1 MFNRWFR
8 PNTSLAFGYALSVVL
23 VLVYVNMFPIW
34 KLLSDRW
41 GREVFVFLPIV
52 LGAGSLILVS
62 IIFSGRQQN
71 ARSTVKKSV
80 LIAGLVFCSIAL
92 VIPDPQF
99 PVKRIHVAE
108 YVLLSLVVRFSMSFK
123 LQGAP
128 LLFFSAC
135 FASVLGVHDELLQGW
150 HPSRTYGLRDITV
163 NTLAS
168 FGGAMIWH
176 ELNFFSWKKSLSDKQ
191 TLSSRNC
198 SSVYLVWL
206 ISGVIVFIIPLV
218 LYRGSTIPSWPA
230 MPLIGTIVY
239 FSLYKDQFVTSWK
252 HGIAALSIVSFALT
266 LYPIINNVKALLFY

>member
-1 MFNRWFR
+1 
-8 PNTSLAFGYALSVVL
+8 LGYALSAVL
-23 VLVYVNMFPIW
+23 VLVYVNMFPLW
-34 KLLSDRW
+34 KLLSSRW
-41 GREVFVFLPIV
+41 GQEVFVVVPIV
-52 LGAGSLILVS
+52 IGAGSLILVS

-80 LIAGLVFCSIAL
+80 LIAGLVFCTIAL

-168 FGGAMIWH
+168 FGGALIWH
-176 ELNFFSWKKSLSDKQ
+176 ELKFFSWKKSLSDKQ
-191 TLSSRNC
+191 TLSSKNS

-239 FSLYKDQFVTSWK
+239 FSLYKDQFFTSWK

>member
-8 PNTSLAFGYALSVVL
+8 LNACLALGYVLSAVL
-23 VLVYVNMFPIW
+23 VLVYVNMFPLW

-41 GREVFVFLPIV
+41 GREVFVIVPIV

-71 ARSTVKKSV
+71 AQSTVKKSV
-80 LIAGLVFCSIAL
+80 LIAGLVCCTIAL

-108 YVLLSLVVRFSMSFK
+108 YILLSLVVRFAMSYK

-163 NTLAS
+163 NTFAS

-176 ELNFFSWKKSLSDKQ
+176 ELKFFSWGKSLFDKQ
-191 TLSSRNC
+191 TLPSKNSSA
-198 SSVYLVWL
+198 VYLVWL
-206 ISGVIVFIIPLV
+206 ISGVIVFILPLV
-218 LYRGSTIPSWPA
+218 LYRGSTIPYWPA

-239 FSLYKDQFVTSWK
+239 FSLYKDQFITSWK
-252 HGIAALSIVSFALT
+252 HGMAALSVVSFALI
-266 LYPIINNVKALLFY
+266 LYPIINNIKALLFF

>member
-1 MFNRWFR
+1 
-8 PNTSLAFGYALSVVL
+8 
-23 VLVYVNMFPIW
+23 
-34 KLLSDRW
+34 
-41 GREVFVFLPIV
+41 VFVVVPIV

-62 IIFSGRQQN
+62 IIFFGRQQN

-80 LIAGLVFCSIAL
+80 LIAGLVFCTIAL

-108 YVLLSLVVRFSMSFK
+108 YILLSLVVRFAMSAK

-168 FGGAMIWH
+168 FGGALIWH
-176 ELNFFSWKKSLSDKQ
+176 EMKIFSWGKSLFDKQ
-191 TLSSRNC
+191 TLSSKNS

-206 ISGVIVFIIPLV
+206 ISGVVVFVLPLV
-218 LYRGSTIPSWPA
+218 LYRGGTIPYWPA

-239 FSLYKDQFVTSWK
+239 FSLYQDQFATSWK
-252 HGIAALSIVSFALT
+252 HGIAALSVVSFALI
-266 LYPIINNVKALLFY
+266 LYPIINNVKALLFF

>member
-23 VLVYVNMFPIW
+23 VLVYVNMFPMW

-41 GREVFVFLPIV
+41 GREVFVVVPIV

-62 IIFSGRQQN
+62 IIFTSRQQN

-80 LIAGLVFCSIAL
+80 LIAGFVFCTIAL

-108 YVLLSLVVRFSMSFK
+108 YILLSLVVRFSMSFK

-176 ELNFFSWKKSLSDKQ
+176 ELNFFSWGKSLSDKQ
-191 TLSSRNC
+191 TLSSKNS

-206 ISGVIVFIIPLV
+206 ISGVIVFILPLV

-252 HGIAALSIVSFALT
+252 HGIAALSIVSFALI
-266 LYPIINNVKALLFY
+266 LYPIINNVKALLFF